1 MSVFD
6 AAVLTAVVDVDDEE
20 EDEDD
25 EDEDA
30 AAAEIVMVV
39 EAPVVLFPAA
49 STQ

>member
-1 MSVFD
+1 MRVSE

-25 EDEDA
+25 E
-30 AAAEIVMVV
+30 AAEIVMVV
-39 EAPVVLFPAA
+39 DAPVVLFPAK